1 LLELCSVRVS
11 NELGA
16 NRPKAANFAVIMAV
30 STSAAIG
37 AVFLAVFLI
46 WRTEL
51 PRFFSDNEEVVSE
64 AGKLGYLLAA
74 TIFLNSI
81 QPVLSG
87 TYQYSTKPVTKLYK
101 PIKWQLENLNS

>member
-1 LLELCSVRVS
+1 MTCSVRVS

-16 NRPKAANFAVIMAV
+16 NRPKAARFSVIMAV

-37 AVFLAVFLI
+37 AVFLVVLLV

-51 PRFFSDNEEVVSE
+51 PRFFSDNDEVVSE
-64 AGKLGYLLAA
+64 AAKLGYLLAA

-87 TYQYSTKPVTKLYK
+87 TYHHYTHQSP
-101 PIKWQLENLNS
+101 N

>member
-1 LLELCSVRVS
+1 VS

-37 AVFLAVFLI
+37 VVFMAVFLI
-46 WRTEL
+46 WRMEL

-64 AGKLGYLLAA
+64 AAKLGYLLAA

-81 QPVLSG
+81 QPVL
-87 TYQYSTKPVTKLYK
+87 
-101 PIKWQLENLNS
+101 